1 MEDTE
6 LSLVVGSGLPEI
18 RGVGSC
24 PGMARHR
31 EKHWSRL
38 CVCVCACVCVHVR
51 VCVSARL
58 CVEGDRCTQR
68 EALGEEEAVAK
79 I

>member
-1 MEDTE
+1 MEDIE
-6 LSLVVGSGLPEI
+6 LSLVLGFWLSEI

-24 PGMARHR
+24 SGVARHR
-31 EKHWSRL
+31 EKHWSRF
-38 CVCVCACVCVHVR
+38 CG

-58 CVEGDRCTQR
+58 CVEGNCCTQR
-68 EALGEEEAVAK
+68 EALGEEEAVTK